1 MKQRYLKKPCSFLMV
16 SAMVLTMFPMFS
28 TSVHAEEN
36 QSPTKEQFSTVE
48 ELKNYDTNDNDGVRN
63 PAKVYF
69 GNNNQQWWIA
79 GSQSNN
85 SLTLFSASSM
95 GDGVQFESNYMANK
109 TYDDKWNCTYPDRE
123 PAEVFPNHYGASYIR
138 NVTLK
143 EMEASFFTS
152 SEQALINETTIYTD
166 DTKNNSVYS
175 TTDKLYLAYGDQ
187 EDYNHI
193 TVGKNSANDLND
205 GLRIDPSY
213 WGESVLEL
221 FWIRSPFVSND
232 DPNDGSSVL
241 TAWPSKNY
249 PAFNGAQTNNG
260 SLENIRPAFE
270 LNSSTILFASAVPSA
285 TSTGNLTLQDADGDG
300 AFTLRYDASKYS
312 KNLGSAVISYDD
324 RKVILTDVPNGTY
337 LVAQNSN
344 GAYAKQITNETEVS
358 ASGMNL
364 DNFANCKIWLETT
377 DTANRITYAALAEK
391 EQETAVNI
399 VAGAGLNITSE
410 NGVQKVVPNTA
421 ITNII
426 VEAVDGYFLPD
437 GYEDGIQGLNGLTV
451 TNITKNGFTILGT
464 PASDVNITLPPA
476 TKAVYSML
484 LSGDGTFTG
493 TCVGYQPINAK
504 EFTITNSGN
513 VDLENV
519 DISITGTDKDKFE
532 LSGDGTTTI
541 QPNDTLKVAVAP
553 KDSLATGIYR
563 ATLTV
568 TAANAQI
575 ATTELQFTVNE
586 HDYVAV
592 VTPPNCTEKGYTT
605 YTCRNCSHSYKGNE
619 VDATGH
625 TWGKW
630 KVIKEATTTETGKKE
645 RVCERCDYKEIA
657 VISMISNKEQPT
669 TSTKPDT
676 AVKTGD
682 STNILLWSMVMVIS
696 LAGMLTALF
705 FKRRRNR

>member
-1 MKQRYLKKPCSFLMV
+1 MKQRYLKKPYSFLLV
-16 SAMVLTMFPMFS
+16 SAMVLTMFPTFS

-48 ELKNYDTNDNDGVRN
+48 ELKSYDTNDNDGVKN

-95 GDGVQFESNYMANK
+95 GDGVQFESNYMDNK

-221 FWIRSPFVSND
+221 FWIRSPLVRND
-232 DPNDGSSVL
+232 DPNDGSNVL
-241 TAWPSKNY
+241 TAWPSKKN
-249 PAFNGAQTNNG
+249 PSFNGAQTNNG

-285 TSTGNLTLQDADGDG
+285 TSTGNLTLQDTDGDG

-324 RKVILTDVPNGTY
+324 SKVILTDVPNGTY

-399 VAGAGLNITSE
+399 VAGAGLNITSN
-410 NGVQKVVPNTA
+410 NGVQEVVPNTA
-421 ITNII
+421 ITDII

-437 GYEDGIQGLNGLTV
+437 GYEDRIQGLNGLTV
-451 TNITKNGFTILGT
+451 TKMTKNGFAISGT
-464 PASDVNITLPPA
+464 PISDVNITLPPA
-476 TKAVYSML
+476 TQKVYSMI
-484 LSGDGTFTG
+484 LSGNGTFTG

-625 TWGKW
+625 TWGEW